1 MEQMNIKS
9 LLRSKQTLLESK
21 LDVLINHPVTKGDH
35 CEGAWIDFFR
45 SFLPSKQPHKVDI
58 PAAGLLDFPGRID
71 VLGISIGQDFE
82 HGLRIHRRISSF
94 GRVSLI
100 Q

>member
-45 SFLPSKQPHKVDI
+45 SFC
-58 PAAGLLDFPGRID
+58 
-71 VLGISIGQDFE
+71 
-82 HGLRIHRRISSF
+82 
-94 GRVSLI
+94 
-100 Q
+100 

>member
-35 CEGAWIDFFR
+35 CEGAWIDFFQAFCPANMRWIRGSYSTAKGR
-45 SFLPSKQPHKVDI
+45 SASRSI
-58 PAAGLLDFPGRID
+58 LLSMMPCTPR
-71 VLGISIGQDFE
+71 
-82 HGLRIHRRISSF
+82 
-94 GRVSLI
+94 
-100 Q
+100 

>member
-45 SFLPSKQPHKVDI
+45 KMCIRDRPKAQPPV
-58 PAAGLLDFPGRID
+58 
-71 VLGISIGQDFE
+71 
-82 HGLRIHRRISSF
+82 
-94 GRVSLI
+94 
-100 Q
+100 